1 VPLRNSFGALV
12 FVMLC
17 LSPYPSQAFF
27 PDSEIVRSKVQK
39 QLSSLQSLQLEI
51 SFPGDDS
58 LSLFLWQQGG
68 DWRQEWVQ
76 DKDDGQTVVGA
87 GIGYE
92 STLLTSYPKV
102 QQFPQP
108 VLNFWYQRPLQGW
121 LQELG
126 IDTSIKSYQFLDTRP
141 CLVFG
146 ARYGESNRAQL
157 WIDNE
162 LHLPRKLTTWKGVQ
176 WIWSDYYR
184 VGNFFLPHRAQVQFP
199 FGTSVEMRLAWRGVN
214 RDIPDELFRSQAFTR
229 KFSSAGFPEV
239 DSRVYEI
246 FFTQVPPA
254 QP

>member
-1 VPLRNSFGALV
+1 MGVGALV
-12 FVMLC
+12 VLMLWVWPGPG
-17 LSPYPSQAFF
+17 LAFF
-27 PDSEIVRSKVQK
+27 PDAEQVRTKVQE
-39 QLSSLQSLQLEI
+39 QLGSLESLQLEI

-58 LSLFLWQQGG
+58 LTLFLWQQGS

-76 DKDDGQTVVGA
+76 DREDGQTVVGA
-87 GIGYE
+87 GIGTG
-92 STLLTSYPKV
+92 SALLASYPRV

-108 VLNFWYQRPLQGW
+108 VLNFWFQPPLQGW

-126 IDTSIKSYQFLDTRP
+126 IDTSVKSYQFLETRP

-162 LHLPRKLTTWKGVQ
+162 LHLPRKLTTWKGVV
-176 WIWSDYYR
+176 WTWSDYFR

-199 FGTSVEMRLAWRGVN
+199 FGTSVEMRLDWRGVN
-214 RDIPDELFRSQAFTR
+214 RDIPDELFRSRTFAR

-254 QP
+254 LPQ